1 MFILEFKNGDY
12 VINEYCS
19 ELKRQVQLAKELKIQ
34 AIELNDIKLV
44 EMKTENFNE
53 KSDQIFMLIE
63 KFQNDSLKS
72 YELFDKSK
80 FIEKLRMSITIQKS
94 KFASKLTTIKS
105 MLEKWNNI
113 ANDPTSNDQTL
124 LKETHSAQ
132 DAQSRLAV
140 SIDEFK
146 SICFRGKIAEFYQH
160 DGKNSF
166 GTLKFS
172 WFNQIN
178 IKNFEYI
185 DLMPHIKNIRGHAD
199 LNKEKDFLFLHDQYE
214 FLCVCLENLHTVVFV
229 RDRKGVN
236 RNTLILFL
244 FDEKKQI
251 KDTKLM
257 HLGEYAYFGFIR
269 ACGNKVVFSYGHDDE
284 IKSFLCVLGEHLN
297 LLHKIEHENNQL
309 LVGANES
316 FIYTS
321 SNSEQAKAS
330 LNLKQ
335 SPIFVYD
342 WLAFYFYS

>member
-44 EMKTENFNE
+44 EMKTKNFNE
-53 KSDQIFMLIE
+53 KSDQIFTLIE

-72 YELFDKSK
+72 YESFD
-80 FIEKLRMSITIQKS
+80 KS

-146 SICFRGKIAEFYQH
+146 SICFSGKIAEFYQH
-160 DGKNSF
+160 DGENSF

-172 WFNQIN
+172 SFDKIN

-199 LNKEKDFLFLHDQYE
+199 LNKEKDFLFLH
-214 FLCVCLENLHTVVFV
+214 
-229 RDRKGVN
+229 
-236 RNTLILFL
+236 
-244 FDEKKQI
+244 
-251 KDTKLM
+251 
-257 HLGEYAYFGFIR
+257 
-269 ACGNKVVFSYGHDDE
+269 FS
-284 IKSFLCVLGEHLN
+284 K
-297 LLHKIEHENNQL
+297 
-309 LVGANES
+309 
-316 FIYTS
+316 
-321 SNSEQAKAS
+321 
-330 LNLKQ
+330 
-335 SPIFVYD
+335 
-342 WLAFYFYS
+342 